1 MAYYTYEGTKDFI
14 VVQPALVLSFVA
26 SGSITAG
33 RIVAFDAGGTS
44 EVYVPSA
51 VAGGA
56 LPCVGVALNTASDNS
71 PVSVLVWGFAKN
83 LVMANADETFRVG
96 ELVTISGSGYFT
108 SGSAYCIGRTVSG
121 SASSFMALIDCLKVL
136 TVD

>member
-33 RIVAFDAGGTS
+33 RIVAYDAGGTS

-51 VAGGA
+51 VAAAA
-56 LPCVGVALNTASDNS
+56 LPCAGVALNTVTDGN
-71 PVSVLVWGFAKN
+71 PVTVLVWGFAKN
-83 LVMANADETFRVG
+83 LVMANSSETVTVG
-96 ELVTISGSGYFT
+96 ELVSISGSGYFT
-108 SGSAYCIGRTVSG
+108 SGSAYCVGRVVSG
-121 SASSFMALIDCLKVL
+121 SATSFMALIDCLKVL
-136 TVD
+136 TSD